1 MPFTKR
7 SFSPD
12 FKAKAALDLIKEA
25 EIYFQDATKNWL
37 AAPEKLQTNPIEI
50 YLKNTNLVSE

>member
-1 MPFTKR
+1 MPFAKR

-12 FKAKAALDLIKEA
+12 FKAKAILDLIKEA
-25 EIYFQDATKNWL
+25 EIYFQDATKNRL
-37 AAPEKLQTNPIEI
+37 AAPEKLQTNPVI